1 LPDQDNMMMST
12 IHGSAGFLLLALAM
26 TSVVIAVL
34 IAVKPA
40 ADPVNIGL
48 VKRAN
53 FVTAIEII
61 TAIVVTV
68 SGVVATIKGTW
79 SLTELW
85 LWLSLVV
92 MAFYLV
98 ALGWITKPARMAV
111 ATGGSQVKSGM
122 QVVLQMGHVLLLFGA
137 FAMMELKPV

>member
-1 LPDQDNMMMST
+1 MMMSS
-12 IHGSAGFLLLALAM
+12 IHGSAGYLLLALAI
-26 TSVVIAVL
+26 TSVVIAVM

-40 ADPVNIGL
+40 TDPINIKL

-53 FVTAIEII
+53 FVTGIEII
-61 TAIVVTV
+61 TALVVTT
-68 SGVVATIKGTW
+68 SGVVAAINGAW

-98 ALGWITKPARMAV
+98 ALGWITKPARMNV
-111 ATGGSQVKSGM
+111 ASGGSQVKSGM

-137 FAMMELKPV
+137 FAMMALQPV